1 MNEHD
6 WLLALDPAAMIDF
19 LHTRVY
25 DRKLRLLACAFVR
38 QRWELLRYPTPREA
52 VEMGERYALGAAR
65 RREIEAMRQQAQQS
79 AAEAPEFERHAY
91 QAAAATLLPHA
102 IEAVRTASASLRA
115 QFIAEEAN
123 AAMSRE
129 DELRIIVEAGRLVD
143 RQQGQV
149 VLEVF
154 GNVFCPPVVEPA
166 WLRWSDGAVAKM
178 ARLIDQERRWE
189 ELPYL
194 ADALTDAGCTEEA
207 LVRHLR
213 EPGAHVRGCWAL
225 DAVLGRE

>member
-19 LHTRVY
+19 LHTRTS

-52 VEMGERYALGAAR
+52 VETGERYALGAAR
-65 RREIEAMRQQAQQS
+65 RREIEAMREQAQQS
-79 AAEAPEFERHAY
+79 AATAPEFERHAY
-91 QAAAATLLPHA
+91 QAAAATLLQHA
-102 IEAVRTASASLRA
+102 YEAAETALSLLRG
-115 QFIAEEAN
+115 QFLEEELN

-129 DELRIIVEAGRLVD
+129 EEQRIIVEAGPVVA

-154 GNVFCPPVVEPA
+154 GNVFRPPVIEPA

-194 ADALTDAGCTEEA
+194 ADALTDAGCGEET
-207 LVRHLR
+207 LLRHLR
-213 EPGAHVRGCWAL
+213 GGGMHVRGCWAL